1 MDSMIPQTP
10 EENPAVQITAK
21 HRAGESICNRFQ
33 YLLADMVNKSRSEF
47 ISNKIQTPSLL

>member
-33 YLLADMVNKSRSEF
+33 YMKE
-47 ISNKIQTPSLL
+47 KIVV